1 MVTFKTSLHHAC
13 LERLDQTIVAATK
26 AMNDVQN
33 DANQETKSSAGDKY
47 ETSRAMLQQEKDK
60 HALQLAQALDLRQQL
75 ERLDPAVSYPD
86 IQLGSLV
93 RTSEGDYYLAVSLGK
108 MQVEGK
114 TVYVLSAAAPLGQVL
129 LHRKVGDTIVFQ
141 GRKIEILALW

>member
-1 MVTFKTSLHHAC
+1 M
-13 LERLDQTIVAATK
+13 ERLDQTIVAATK

-75 ERLDPAVSYPD
+75 ERLDPAVAYPD

-114 TVYVLSAAAPLGQVL
+114 TVYVLSTAAPLGQVL

>member
-1 MVTFKTSLHHAC
+1 MNTFKTSLYHAC

-26 AMNDVQN
+26 AMNDVQD

-75 ERLDPAVSYPD
+75 ERLDPAVSYSD

-129 LHRKVGDTIVFQ
+129 LHQKVGDTIVFQ

>member
-1 MVTFKTSLHHAC
+1 MITFKTSFHQAC
-13 LERLDQTIVAATK
+13 LGRLDQTIVAATK
-26 AMNDVQN
+26 AMNDVQD

-75 ERLDPAVSYPD
+75 ERLDPAVSYPE

-93 RTSEGDYYLAVSLGK
+93 WTSEGDYYLAVSLGK

-114 TVYVLSAAAPLGQVL
+114 TIYVLSAAAPLGQVL
-129 LHRKVGDTIVFQ
+129 LHQKVGNTIVFQ